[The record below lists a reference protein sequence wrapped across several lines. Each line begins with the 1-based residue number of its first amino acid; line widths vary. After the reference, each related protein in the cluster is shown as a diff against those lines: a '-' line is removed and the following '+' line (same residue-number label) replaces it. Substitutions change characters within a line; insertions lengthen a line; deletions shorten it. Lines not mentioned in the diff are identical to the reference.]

1 MIYYFQQ
8 QNLIHT
14 TYYANVVQM
23 LVQYYKLNLKIHARL
38 ILGMKGIL
46 Y

>member
-1 MIYYFQQ
+1 MLQQNYNYMKLNSNINSMIYYFQQ

-23 LVQYYKLNLKIHARL
+23 LVQYYTS
-38 ILGMKGIL
+38 
-46 Y
+46 